1 MEMWSN
7 LGAFMGTVY
16 LVRTIAKEY
25 LPPELYEY
33 FTKLLRRLLRFFS
46 SYVTIVI
53 EETEGFNVS
62 EVYESV
68 QLYLSTRS
76 SSEATRL
83 KLKKPKNAKEFT
95 FTMDKN
101 EQIVDQFNDIKVWWI
116 FHSRE
121 LKQQMLSWR
130 AVADEKRYF
139 ELKFHKRDKEK
150 IFDAYLPHV
159 MAEAKLLEIQNRHR
173 KIYTNKGGDKGYY
186 EHRNRV
192 WTPVVFDHPATFE
205 TLALDPEVKADILQ
219 DLRKFTQREKYYKKV
234 GRAWKRGYLLFGPPG
249 TGKSSMIAAMANY
262 LEYDIYDLELTEVKS
277 NTELRKLLIA
287 TSNKSIIVIEDID
300 CSLDLSDR
308 KKKPKKESKEENSPA
323 GPPGKPESEN
333 EDSKVTLSGVLNFTD
348 GLWSCCGS
356 ERIIIFT
363 TNHIDR
369 LDPALLRSGRMDKHI
384 HLSFCTFPAFR
395 VLALNYLGLDEHPL
409 FSEIELLMKE
419 AEITPADVTEELM
432 RANDNPASALGK
444 LIEALR
450 RAKEKAASVKKEI
463 VIPNGSE
470 EPVLATDDSP
480 AAVVD
485 HEPELKADKSQE
497 LSAD

>member
-7 LGAFMGTVY
+7 LGAFMATVY
-16 LVRTIAKEY
+16 FIRTIAKEY
-25 LPPELYEY
+25 LPPELHEY
-33 FTKLLRRLLRFFS
+33 FKKLLRRLLKIFS

-76 SSEATRL
+76 SSAATRL
-83 KLKKPKNAKEFT
+83 KLKKPRNAKEFT

-101 EQIVDQFNDIKVWWI
+101 EQIVDEFNDIKVWWI

-150 IFDAYLPHV
+150 IFEAYLPHV
-159 MAEAKLLEIQNRHR
+159 MAEAKRLEVQNRHR
-173 KIYTNKGGDKGYY
+173 KIYTNKSDKSSY

-192 WTPVVFDHPATFE
+192 WTPMVFEHPATFE

-249 TGKSSMIAAMANY
+249 TGKSSMIAAIANF

-308 KKKPKKESKEENSPA
+308 KKKPKKQSKEEDSTA
-323 GPPGKPESEN
+323 GPPGKPEDEN
-333 EDSKVTLSGVLNFTD
+333 QESKVTLSGVLNFTD

-395 VLALNYLGLDEHPL
+395 VLAQNYLGLDEHPL
-409 FSEIELLMKE
+409 FSQIELSMKE
-419 AEITPADVTEELM
+419 AEITPADVSEELM
-432 RANDNPASALGK
+432 RASDNPASALEK

-463 VIPNGSE
+463 VLQNGSK
-470 EPVLATDDSP
+470 EPVLAPDDSA
-480 AAVVD
+480 AAVMAY
-485 HEPELKADKSQE
+485 EPELKAEKSQE
-497 LSAD
+497 LSVD